1 MKKII
6 FVTATRADYGK
17 LKSII
22 LSTQKSKNFNTHIF
36 VTGMHNLTTYGST
49 YKQILKDRIKNVK
62 IFKNQILA
70 EDSDKI
76 FSKTILGFSKF
87 VKKIKPDLVMVH
99 GDRME
104 PLACAIVCCL
114 NNLKIA
120 HFEGGE
126 LSGTV
131 DEIFRHSISKLC
143 NIHFVTNSKAKKRL
157 LQMGELNESVFI
169 TGSPDVDLILSKNLP
184 SLPIV
189 KKRYNINYSSFI
201 LAIFHPITT
210 DIKNL
215 KFYINNFIKALKLS
229 KENII
234 LIYPNNDLGS
244 DIILKEY
251 KKIKNKNIL
260 IFPSL
265 RFEYYLTLLKNCK
278 YIIGNSSSGIM
289 EASYYGTPT
298 INIGNRQNNRANIA
312 SIINCGYKSS
322 EILKCIKKNIF
333 DKKIKKTFFFGY
345 GNSKKKILKILNSK
359 KIWKLSNQKQFKDL
373 INNSSLNQKLI

>member
-22 LSTQKSKNFNTHIF
+22 LATQKSKNFNAHIF

-143 NIHFVTNSKAKKRL
+143 NIHFVTNSTAKKRL

-189 KKRYNINYSSFI
+189 KKWYNINYSSFI

-289 EASYYGTPT
+289 EAPYYGTST

-345 GNSKKKILKILNSK
+345 GNSKIKILKILNSK